1 MAVLELVRD
10 ACPGLLPAHLALA
23 RTQLMAGDIRAA
35 HATLRHV
42 LDAVDPASA
51 DGHLLLAQALLR

>member
-1 MAVLELVRD
+1 MLELVRD
-10 ACPGLLPAHLALA
+10 ACPGLLPAHLSLA
-23 RTQLMAGDIRAA
+23 RTQLMAADVRAA

-42 LDAVDPASA
+42 LDTVDATSA